1 MTLSREQHALRR
13 KLIKEGKCNPKQAFH
28 YVEQL
33 ALDQKRQKKERG
45 KK

>member
-1 MTLSREQHALRR
+1 MTLNREQHALRR
-13 KLIKEGKCNPKQAFH
+13 KLIKEGTCSPKEAFT

-33 ALDQKRQKKERG
+33 ALDQKRQKKRG

>member
-1 MTLSREQHALRR
+1 MTLNREQHALRR
-13 KLIKEGKCNPKQAFH
+13 KLIREGKCNPKQALH

-33 ALDQKRQKKERG
+33 ALDQKRLNKERG

>member
-1 MTLSREQHALRR
+1 MTLNREQHALRR
-13 KLIKEGKCNPKQAFH
+13 KLIGEGKCNPKEAFH

-33 ALDQKRQKKERG
+33 ALDQKRLKKQRG